1 MLKCTITNYSILQEI
16 EEMYSESPELVSH
29 QFSVIADSIRDAYGY
44 SVPSSFKDG
53 LERFDSGFETIQSLL
68 LTWVLW

>member
-1 MLKCTITNYSILQEI
+1 MCVCVCVIKCTITNYSILQKI

-29 QFSVIADSIRDAYGY
+29 RDAYGY

-53 LERFDSGFETIQSLL
+53 LELYFVLIQALEQYSL
-68 LTWVLW
+68 